1 MALILKP
8 RLCNFQ
14 VYVGGLR
21 VIPSPL
27 SFNLYFFGKKK
38 KKNYS
43 KDIAPQAKMIK

>member
-21 VIPSPL
+21 VIPFPL
-27 SFNLYFFGKKK
+27 SFNLYLFEKKK
-38 KKNYS
+38 KKTAQ
-43 KDIAPQAKMIK
+43 KILHHKLG

>member
-14 VYVGGLR
+14 VYVGGHR

-27 SFNLYFFGKKK
+27 SFNLYFFEKK

>member
-21 VIPSPL
+21 VIPSLL

-38 KKNYS
+38 KNCS

>member
-1 MALILKP
+1 MAPILKP

-27 SFNLYFFGKKK
+27 SFNLYLFEKKK
-38 KKNYS
+38 TAQKILHHKLR
-43 KDIAPQAKMIK
+43 